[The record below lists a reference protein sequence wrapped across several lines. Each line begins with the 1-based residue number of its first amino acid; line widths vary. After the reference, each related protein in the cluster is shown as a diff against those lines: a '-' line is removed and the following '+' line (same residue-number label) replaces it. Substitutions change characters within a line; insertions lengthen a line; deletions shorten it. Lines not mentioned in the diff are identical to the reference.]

1 MLSLQSVFP
10 LLAIAVS
17 WLAWNDPQPLL
28 GWNVAVIPLLM
39 FIMFCMG
46 LTLRAQ
52 DFRRILRK
60 PEPVAMGV
68 TLQYLL
74 MPLLGWLL
82 VHLLALPD
90 EVALGVIL
98 VGVCAGGTAS
108 NVMTYLAGG
117 DVALSI
123 SMTLL
128 STLWGVVL
136 TPWLLSFY
144 ASASVSVDILAIL
157 LTTAKIVVLPIIAG
171 IAINHYLPALRQAV
185 NKQLAN
191 TATVAILAI
200 IAIVVALN
208 ADEIA
213 TVGVMTL
220 LAVALHNLLGTAL
233 GYTLARWRGFTEV
246 ECRTIAIEVGMQN
259 SGLGAALA
267 LQFFTPLTALP
278 AALFSVWHN
287 LSGALLASWW
297 RWQTRRR
304 IRQLQ
309 TASVVSKTDNAKP

>member
-74 MPLLGWLL
+74 MPLLG
-82 VHLLALPD
+82 
-90 EVALGVIL
+90 
-98 VGVCAGGTAS
+98 CAGGTAS

-191 TATVAILAI
+191 AAIVAILAI